1 MSTATQLLSLNKAL
15 ASFQN
20 DREVDDIDIEVKKA
34 GAKTVTYNVKSTDR
48 ETTRDHVE
56 SALKSNHVG
65 SG

>member
-34 GAKTVTYNVKSTDR
+34 GAKTVTYNVKSTDL
-48 ETTRDHVE
+48 
-56 SALKSNHVG
+56 SIMK
-65 SG
+65 